1 MKLIHT
7 YFLAL
12 CMLLGLLISTPACT
26 KSATANAQY
35 AAATTTLTVETA
47 QDGAVTMYRAEQEEV
62 LAQAIKEGVTKAE
75 AQARI
80 AKVREK
86 WQPLWDAFQGVR
98 ACHAVLVAALQGH
111 TDDDVP
117 TAYIHLVES
126 QRKLGDVL
134 AQFRKVP

>member
-1 MKLIHT
+1 MKHIHT

-12 CMLLGLLISTPACT
+12 CMFVGLLVGSPGCT
-26 KSATANAQY
+26 KAATANAQY

-47 QDGAVTMYRAEQEEV
+47 QDGAVELYRAEQEEV
-62 LAQAIKEGVTKAE
+62 LAQATKEGVSKPE

-98 ACHAVLVAALQGH
+98 ACHAVLVAALQGN
-111 TDDDVP
+111 TDDDVS
-117 TAYIHLVES
+117 TSYVHLVEA
-126 QRKLGDVL
+126 QRKLGDTL